1 MTHATE
7 KTAQPTCPTQQMSFG
22 DAVRYLQGGFDEPVQ
37 RAIAAHVQYCNACQ
51 KQLEHFKAL
60 RRTGGQLLS
69 APLIDQAQSSD
80 QLTDATLA
88 AYLDGALPE
97 GEHDQV
103 TRQIASNYDNYLR
116 FSALKAELAKPTD
129 PGFSPPVAAIE
140 RAKVAIPETVHTEWR
155 TPVEVVLQ
163 RAAQSLQTLL
173 ALKWP
178 APAMAF
184 AVGAVLMMVLSP
196 GAQTIVAVPGLTPP
210 GVQTESAH
218 IRSGLD
224 SGSDNEIPVD
234 MVIPVRKRQKLTFT
248 WKPVV
253 SPQVDVYRV
262 LVTGPDGSSAVEQI
276 ATSDTKAD
284 VASDELKADNVYTLS
299 VMGALENGG
308 LMPVARYT
316 FKIEQQ

>member
-1 MTHATE
+1 MTHATD

-51 KQLEHFKAL
+51 QQLEHFKAL
-60 RRTGGQLLS
+60 RRTGGQLLA
-69 APLIDQAQSSD
+69 APHIDQAPTSNK
-80 QLTDATLA
+80 LADATLA
-88 AYLDGALPE
+88 AYLDGALSDS
-97 GEHDQV
+97 EHDQV
-103 TRQIASNYDNYLR
+103 TKQIASDYDNYLR
-116 FSALKAELAKPTD
+116 FSALKSELARPVD
-129 PGFSPPVAAIE
+129 PGFAAPVAAIE
-140 RAKVAIPETVHTEWR
+140 RAKVAVPETVRTEWR

-163 RAAQSLQTLL
+163 RMTQSIQTML

-218 IRSGLD
+218 IRSGLGD
-224 SGSDNEIPVD
+224 AADEPIPVD
-234 MVIPVRKRQKLTFT
+234 MVIPVRKRQKITFT

-253 SPQVDVYRV
+253 SPQVDVYKV
-262 LVTGPDGSSAVEQI
+262 LVTGPDGSSAI
-276 ATSDTKAD
+276 DPLATSETRAD
-284 VASDELKADNVYTLS
+284 ISSDDLKLDSVYTVS

-316 FKIEQQ
+316 FKMEHQ